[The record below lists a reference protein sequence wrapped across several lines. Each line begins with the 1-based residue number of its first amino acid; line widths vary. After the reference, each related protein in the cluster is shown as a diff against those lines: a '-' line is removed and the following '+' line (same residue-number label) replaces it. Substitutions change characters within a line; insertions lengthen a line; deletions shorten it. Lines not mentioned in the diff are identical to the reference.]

1 MNHESFLDHG
11 TLVAGE
17 RLRSEALLGA
27 LEIEAPVSDHRTVVA
42 LNSKAARSIALVES
56 RVFVGEC
63 IHRSLRAA
71 LSVPVVTFSTL
82 SELESKFSES
92 FGLFFLSLRDANQ
105 EECANALT
113 LLGALAPSVPI
124 VVLSSSAN
132 HMDFARTAINYG
144 AKGYIPSTTKFEI
157 VVEAVRFILAGGTY
171 VPIDHLFDQVTRS
184 PFATKLVSPSS
195 VLTEREM
202 TIVQAI
208 QEGKS
213 NKIIA
218 YKLCICE
225 GTVKVHLRNIMK
237 KLNAKN
243 RTDVAVKMQ
252 MSIAPDSA
260 SSPKGTL
267 R

>member
-1 MNHESFLDHG
+1 M
-11 TLVAGE
+11 
-17 RLRSEALLGA
+17 
-27 LEIEAPVSDHRTVVA
+27 
-42 LNSKAARSIALVES
+42 
-56 RVFVGEC
+56 FVGEC

-105 EECANALT
+105 EECANAIT

-252 MSIAPDSA
+252 MSIAPESA